1 MLASVLFVHV
11 LGAVASQVSLPDQSA
26 APGSSVLLPAMF
38 LSQGA
43 SVSGIQFDVQYDSS
57 AMDLVAIVGE
67 AARNSGRSLYYA
79 DLAPNVRRFLIVGL
93 SQDVIA
99 DGALI
104 TLFANLHP
112 NSTSDVYPL
121 AFSNVAGTD
130 PYGNPV
136 PVSAADGSITIQG
149 TTSQSVALQSADVLN
164 GASLL
169 SGPVAPGEV
178 VTLIGSRIGP
188 ASEAAHV
195 PSPIGTVLAGVSV
208 EFDRIPAPLLYTSPN
223 LISLVGPD

>member
-1 MLASVLFVHV
+1 
-11 LGAVASQVSLPDQSA
+11 
-26 APGSSVLLPAMF
+26 
-38 LSQGA
+38 
-43 SVSGIQFDVQYDSS
+43 
-57 AMDLVAIVGE
+57 
-67 AARNSGRSLYYA
+67 
-79 DLAPNVRRFLIVGL
+79 
-93 SQDVIA
+93 
-99 DGALI
+99 
-104 TLFANLHP
+104 
-112 NSTSDVYPL
+112 L

-149 TTSQSVALQSADVLN
+149 TTSQSVALQSAGVQN

-208 EFDRIPAPLLYTSPN
+208 EFDRIPAPLMYTSPN
-223 LISLVGPD
+223 LISLVVPDEVSGRTTTQLQVTNGGRVIASLPVSVVPGAPAIFTQDATASAREPFSMRTQLSIRRPIRRLEVR